1 LAGAGVSVDD
11 IGRDGL
17 IGSKSGHAIRCVLS
31 RFGISLRDRADSMVL
46 ELQPAAHRALAA
58 AARAR
63 GITATA
69 LAATV
74 LDLVVQDR
82 LVEAVLDDQKVDQ
95 SDVAVAGD
103 DSK

>member
-1 LAGAGVSVDD
+1 
-11 IGRDGL
+11 
-17 IGSKSGHAIRCVLS
+17 
-31 RFGISLRDRADSMVL
+31 MVL

-63 GITATA
+63 GVTATA
-69 LAATV
+69 LAATL

-82 LVEAVLDDQKVDQ
+82 LVEAVLDDHEADQ
-95 SDVAVAGD
+95 MDVAVAGN